1 MTMDTIRTA
10 LAYLRFSRGLKNLAE
25 QKLTLDEARALVRE
39 SLAQRNEKFL
49 QFAQRQ
55 VYDNPR
61 SPYLPMLRLAG
72 CELGD
77 LRNMAR
83 QKGLEPTLLA
93 LREAGVYVSF
103 EEFKGRQ
110 SIVRQGQVLDVQPSD
125 FLDPS
130 VRAYLETQSS
140 GSTGRP
146 TTSRMSLAGAFSPQ
160 SEALGLVFDDAHG
173 LLGLPKAI
181 WNPVPPSGAGLAQ
194 ILHGVRRGQVPVRW
208 FTPGQPGE
216 MGSSI
221 AHRLVTY
228 NLLFLLRCRGVPVP
242 WPEAV
247 PISEAITVARWAA
260 AAVREHGGCVLNT
273 YPSLALRVSLAAQQ
287 QGLDLSGATL
297 TGAGEPI
304 SDAKWRGITRS
315 GARWVPYYSIT
326 EVGRVG
332 VGCANPADGNDIHW
346 LKHSH
351 GLIQYPRPLPGSD
364 HTVNAFYYTS
374 LRLNSPRA
382 ILNVECDD
390 FGDLEERHCG
400 CPLEELGFT
409 AHLRHIQSFAKL
421 TAEGM
426 TVAGTAMVRILE
438 EVLPA
443 RFGGTAL
450 DYQLREEEDEQG
462 FTRLNLI
469 VAPSVPLADEQAV
482 LRAVLEGLR
491 RTGPAENLSQSMW
504 QQAQTLRVKRAEPI
518 WGAGG
523 KFLPLVRHTLSDRSL
538 ADRKEMNPR

>member
-1 MTMDTIRTA
+1 MTMDAIRTA

-25 QKLTLDEARALVRE
+25 QKLSLDEARAFVRE
-39 SLAQRNEKFL
+39 SLAQREERFL
-49 QFAQRQ
+49 QFAEQH
-55 VYDNPR
+55 VYDDPR
-61 SPYLPMLRLAG
+61 SPYLPMFHLAG

-77 LRNMAR
+77 LRNMVKLR
-83 QKGLEPTLLA
+83 GLEPTLLA

-110 SIVRQGQVLDVQPSD
+110 PIVRQGEVLDVQPSD

-140 GSTGRP
+140 GSTGPP
-146 TTSRMSLAGAFSPQ
+146 TRSRMSLAGAFSPR
-160 SEALGLVFDDAHG
+160 SEALNLVFDDAHG

-181 WNPVPPSGAGLAQ
+181 WNPIPPSGAGLAQ
-194 ILHGVRRGQVPVRW
+194 ILHGVRRGQVPVHW
-208 FTPGQPGE
+208 FTPGRSRD
-216 MGSSI
+216 MGASI
-221 AHRLVTY
+221 AHRLATY

-260 AAVREHGGCVLNT
+260 EAATEHGGCVVNT

-287 QGLDLSGATL
+287 HGLDLSGVTL
-297 TGAGEPI
+297 IGAGEPI

-332 VGCANPADGNDIHW
+332 AGCANPVDGNDNHW

-351 GLIQYPRPLPGSD
+351 GLIQYPRPLPGSNV
-364 HTVNAFYYTS
+364 TVNAFYYTS
-374 LRLNSPRA
+374 LRPNSPRA

-409 AHLRHIQSFAKL
+409 THLRRIQSFAKL

-450 DYQLREEEDEQG
+450 DYQLQEEEDEQG
-462 FTRLNLI
+462 FTRLNLLI
-469 VAPSVPLADEQAV
+469 APSVPLTDDQAV
-482 LRAVLEGLR
+482 LRTVLKELR
-491 RTGPAENLSQSMW
+491 QTGPAENMSRSMW
-504 QQAQTLRVKRAEPI
+504 QQAQTFRVKRADPI

-523 KFLPLVRHTLSDRSL
+523 KFLPLVRHTVSDRGS
-538 ADRKEMNPR
+538 AERKEMNPK